1 MENFTEEISGLIQL
15 PINNWISITYMLL
28 KFILNFCVVFIL
40 TRYLYYTKS
49 RRRDYFFSFILISVS
64 IFFLIYLLGS
74 IKIKIGF
81 ALGLF
86 AIFGIIRYRTESIP
100 IREMT
105 YLFAI
110 TAISVINALAEN
122 NNWIEL
128 LIANIIFLL
137 ITWRLE
143 KQRNKNNLL
152 FKLIRYDKIQLITPE
167 TREELIK
174 DLNDRTGLNIIKVEI
189 GHIDFL
195 KDSAIIKIY
204 YQSETEESNSINTL
218 TKLPNEGDSNS

>member
-1 MENFTEEISGLIQL
+1 MENFTEELSGLIEL
-15 PINNWISITYMLL
+15 PINNWVSIIYMLL
-28 KFILNFCVVFIL
+28 KFLLNFCVVYIL

-49 RRRDYFFSFILISVS
+49 KRRDYFFSFILISVS
-64 IFFLIYLLGS
+64 IFFLIYLLGN

-110 TAISVINALAEN
+110 TSISVINALAEN
-122 NNWIEL
+122 NNCIEL
-128 LIANIIFLL
+128 LITNIIFLL
-137 ITWRLE
+137 ITWGLE
-143 KQRNKNNLL
+143 KQRNKNNVL
-152 FKLIRYDKIQLITPE
+152 FKLIKYDKIQLIVPE
-167 TREELIK
+167 KREELIK
-174 DLNDRTGLNIIKVEI
+174 DLTERTGLKIKKIEI

-204 YQSETEESNSINTL
+204 YQSENEEFNTINTL
-218 TKLPNEGDSNS
+218 TKFPNEEETNL

>member
-1 MENFTEEISGLIQL
+1 MRFRLL
-15 PINNWISITYMLL
+15 PINN
-28 KFILNFCVVFIL
+28 
-40 TRYLYYTKS
+40 
-49 RRRDYFFSFILISVS
+49 YFFSFILISVS

-152 FKLIRYDKIQLITPE
+152 FKLIKYDKIKLITPE